1 MQEIMLNA
9 SLFHVAFPRR
19 SVVVEHLARRRLI
32 GPVSTSYLGFGLGLR
47 LENIGMYF
55 ALVRRSLSTTY
66 EVYDRLIGK
75 YCSEGR
81 KAKVPTTGIIWSLK
95 DLTGSLNRFERRC
108 VEKAPSICGNFT
120 ENCNTTT
127 TTTTHI
133 ISSHGAHLDAF
144 FLHLL
149 SWMLAVMMPLDC
161 EPLRPRIARP
171 ASLCR
176 ISQTRTQRT

>member
-9 SLFHVAFPRR
+9 SLFQVAFRRR

-32 GPVSTSYLGFGLGLR
+32 GPISTSCLGFGLGLR
-47 LENIGMYF
+47 LENIGLNF

-66 EVYDRLIGK
+66 EVFDCLIGK

-81 KAKVPTTGIIWSLK
+81 KAKVPTTGSIWSLK

-108 VEKAPSICGNFT
+108 VEKAPSVCGNFT

-127 TTTTHI
+127 TTIHI
-133 ISSHGAHLDAF
+133 ISSYGAHLDAF
-144 FLHLL
+144 LLHLL
-149 SWMLAVMMPLDC
+149 
-161 EPLRPRIARP
+161 
-171 ASLCR
+171 
-176 ISQTRTQRT
+176 